1 MVPRRDSSRSS
12 LSRRTSSISWVLL
25 RLMDTKTS
33 VLLHDY
39 RLFLALDAMN
49 RIAKTDFMITT
60 WYAASPAR
68 DWTTLP
74 VSGRARRFH
83 ESLPGYNLTPL
94 TSLPQIAAELG
105 AGQVLVKDESARLGL
120 AAFKVLG
127 ASWAC
132 HQVLKRRPGAHLV
145 AATDGN
151 HGRAVAR
158 MSARFGVG
166 GTVFV
171 PKVMRAETAALIEN
185 EGAEVVRTDGDYDH
199 AVRAAAAHA

>member
-1 MVPRRDSSRSS
+1 M
-12 LSRRTSSISWVLL
+12 TS
-25 RLMDTKTS
+25 
-33 VLLHDY
+33 
-39 RLFLALDAMN
+39 
-49 RIAKTDFMITT
+49 
-60 WYAASPAR
+60 WYCNPAAR
-68 DWTTLP
+68 DWNCSAAP
-74 VSGRARRFH
+74 GDACAFH
-83 ESLPGYNLTPL
+83 RSLPGYAPTPL
-94 TSLPQIAAELG
+94 VPVPELAAELG

-132 HQVLKRRPGAHLV
+132 HQGLKRPPGAPPV

-185 EGAEVVRTDGDYDH
+185 EGAKVVRTDGDYDH
-199 AVRAAAAHA
+199 AVRAAAAHAAARENHALVQDMAWRGYEQVPAWIVEGYHTLLREIDTQLGRAPDLV